1 MGEDVRKRNVRNIE
15 EGLEED
21 GNKREWKLLKERE
34 HDRIEGKGGGREGR
48 GKGREG
54 KERDP
59 TFHN

>member
-21 GNKREWKLLKERE
+21 GNKREWRLLKERE
-34 HDRIEGKGGGREGR
+34 HDIIE

-54 KERDP
+54 KGSSFP
-59 TFHN
+59 